1 MHVEI
6 RLLDMDKYYKATING
21 VVYEHP
27 VGQQATLAADPFYVS
42 NGWGYRFAG
51 WSGDTD
57 TVADP
62 ASSNTTVTI
71 PAKDI
76 TLQAEYIL
84 IGDTDG
90 NGDITPADALQI
102 SRMSVQNI
110 PETAAGDIDRD
121 GVITSADVVYMKR
134 YLVGN
139 FVPSK

>member
-1 MHVEI
+1 MV
-6 RLLDMDKYYKATING
+6 TINEKRFE
-21 VVYEHP
+21 YT
-27 VGQQATLAADPFYVS
+27 VGGMISLTADPFYVV

-57 TVADP
+57 SVADP
-62 ASSNTTVTI
+62 TSSNTTVTI

-76 TLQAEYIL
+76 KLKAEYIL

-110 PETAAGDIDRD
+110 PETAAGDIDGD
-121 GVITSADVVYMKR
+121 GIITSADVVYMKR

-139 FVPSK
+139 YIPSN